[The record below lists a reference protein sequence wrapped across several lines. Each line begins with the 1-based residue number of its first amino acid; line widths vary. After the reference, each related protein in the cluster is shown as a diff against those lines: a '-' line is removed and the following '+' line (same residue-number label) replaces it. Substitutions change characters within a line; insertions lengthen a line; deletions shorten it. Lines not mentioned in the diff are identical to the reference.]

1 MKQGALLETLET
13 ILVVTVIT
21 VLIWLYAEGET
32 INPESKKIKVRFV
45 PPTAGLVVTLP
56 GQPSTEFGVAAT
68 TVTATIQASRGDWP
82 KIHEWVRKETIDIE
96 VKVPVTDTEDQLI
109 NLREA
114 LNQSAL
120 ADVNAFV
127 KETDPATVTVRVRQL
142 QEVPM
147 GISIDRGELELSDFE
162 PTFTPDTV
170 TVTMPAEAA
179 QLVRSQ
185 NLKLVA
191 RLDLLDPDSLAEDTQ
206 NIESV
211 ELNLP
216 AELQP
221 YAPITKLA
229 QNKTDVT
236 FVVRKYTETYELPA
250 VQVRLSI
257 SDDITGLYRIRFE
270 PESQRFLRVTVRG
283 PADTIRRIKE
293 DTNSSLVRASVLI
306 KMADLGPDGN
316 QAAPLEIFVPEGV
329 QVIAKEPNL
338 TTITYVATPLN
349 DQP

>member
-21 VLIWLYAEGET
+21 ALIWLYAEGET
-32 INPESKKIKVRFV
+32 INTESKKIKVRFV
-45 PPTAGLVVTLP
+45 PPTAGLVVTVP
-56 GQPSTEFGVAAT
+56 GQASTEFGVAAT
-68 TVTATIQASRGDWP
+68 TVTATIQASRGDWA
-82 KIHEWVRKETIDIE
+82 KVSEWVRNETVDIE
-96 VKVPVTDTEDQLI
+96 VQAPSADTEDQVI

-120 ADVNAFV
+120 ADINAFV
-127 KETDPATVTVRVRQL
+127 KEIDPATVTVRVRQL
-142 QEVPM
+142 RDVPM
-147 GISIDRGELELSDFE
+147 DISIERGELELSDFE
-162 PTFTPDTV
+162 PTFNPDTIN
-170 TVTMPAEAA
+170 VTMPAEAA
-179 QLVRSQ
+179 QLVRDQ

-191 RLDLLDPDSLAEDTQ
+191 RLDKLDPDSLAEDTQ
-206 NIESV
+206 NVESV

-216 AELQP
+216 DELQT
-221 YAPITKLA
+221 YAPISKLA

-236 FVVRKYTETYELPA
+236 FVVRKVTETFELPR
-250 VQVRLSI
+250 VQVRLNI
-257 SDDITGLYRIRFE
+257 SDDITGQYRIRFE

-283 PADTIRRIKE
+283 PAETIRRIKE
-293 DTNSSLVRASVLI
+293 DANSSLVRASVLI

-316 QAAPLEIFVPEGV
+316 KAAPLEIFVPEGV

-338 TTITYVATPLN
+338 TTITYVASPLN